1 MQQYQYLE
9 KEKSQL
15 FEEFHK
21 VVYEVHQKTG
31 LKNLILEK
39 KLETIEEANEVKD
52 AQINQMFA
60 TTRIDPQSLG
70 MIRSTLEE
78 VEQLKNKMKLSFG
91 GTRKDLEAF
100 FASLDKDRNHVLEF
114 GEVADGLR
122 GHMSRP
128 EVLYIWKLLDINGDG
143 LISVDEFVD
152 FFEREDDV

>member
-1 MQQYQYLE
+1 MIDNEAAIEPTYTLE
-9 KEKSQL
+9 GFQERVEKIEGKGSRGWASRIARAAVSVEDGSL
-15 FEEFHK
+15 DK
-21 VVYEVHQKTG
+21 
-31 LKNLILEK
+31 K
-39 KLETIEEANEVKD
+39 KLVTW
-52 AQINQMFA
+52 
-60 TTRIDPQSLG
+60 
-70 MIRSTLEE
+70 E